1 MEYILKF
8 KDLEKYFKKADFTD
22 VKVFEGNTTL
32 RRFILI
38 RPFHHLVVSLALTP
52 AGQYHDSRGKMPS

>member
-8 KDLEKYFKKADFTD
+8 KELEKYFEKADFTD

-32 RRFILI
+32 RRFRFLA
-38 RPFHHLVVSLALTP
+38 VSS
-52 AGQYHDSRGKMPS
+52 G